1 MLLVSPAGR
10 TNVTSRRGAAA
21 LDAAMD
27 AAFPGCAAARCRLSL
42 RGAEWA
48 EPARSDGA
56 DDDDDED
63 GAEARGALQATLV
76 TFLQR
81 CPGGLVVLHDAHAL
95 PPRALPALLPLLSEA
110 GGYTRGGRPVS
121 AVRASAVLTAR
132 LSGYDGRWEADEE
145 GLRRGAK
152 RALQAAMTRAA
163 AAAGAAHGPLAE
175 EAARNVAAAL
185 RRRVDDVA
193 PLRDKLREERAA

>member
-1 MLLVSPAGR
+1 VLLVSPAGR

-21 LDAAMD
+21 LDAALD

-48 EPARSDGA
+48 EPARSG
-56 DDDDDED
+56 DDNGDDED

-76 TFLQR
+76 NFLQR

-95 PPRALPALLPLLSEA
+95 PPAALPALLPLLSEA
-110 GGYTRGGRPVS
+110 GGYTRAGRPVS